1 MATFRIFEGTEDSAE
16 EGCTYFVGETKD
28 IKALYKSISRHN
40 TWRRCVTNICPLF
53 VEMPRFDERKR
64 VYAVCIDEDN
74 MMTVSNSDTVLSM
87 ILDGEI
93 VEVNR

>member
-1 MATFRIFEGTEDSAE
+1 
-16 EGCTYFVGETKD
+16 
-28 IKALYKSISRHN
+28 
-40 TWRRCVTNICPLF
+40 
-53 VEMPRFDERKR
+53 MPRFDERKR

-87 ILDGEI
+87 IIDGEI